1 MICASNI
8 DEVAKQL
15 EEYSLDVQRRLKNMV
30 AGFAREVSLAA
41 SNNTPVGSND
51 MFIEHSRYHNYYL
64 DRKNKYGIPIE
75 PGFHSG
81 AWQYTETDTPTFTPV
96 IFSKENAAD
105 DNFNEAESSYK
116 LGDDFYIAATG
127 PGYYALENG
136 SSLQAPSGIT
146 APTLAAIES
155 AHQADFRKYYD
166 AG

>member
-1 MICASNI
+1 MITASNT
-8 DEVAKQL
+8 DVLSKQL

-41 SNNTPVGSND
+41 SNDTPVGSND

-64 DRKNKYGIPIE
+64 DRKNKHGIPIE

-81 AWQYTETDTPTFTPV
+81 AWQYTETGNPTFTPV

-127 PGYYALENG
+127 PGYSALENG

-155 AHQADFRKYYD
+155 AHQADFKKYYD